1 MTMIKT
7 TKPGRGTAR
16 LFIGWAGACL
26 AVAALALPLAAC
38 SQEKPGPAEQAGK
51 KIDETVDAA
60 KASASQ
66 AAHDAKNL
74 ATDAA
79 EKTKEA
85 AEAVKEKVKEKM

>member
-1 MTMIKT
+1 MTTIET
-7 TKPGRGTAR
+7 TKQCRMTAR
-16 LFIGWAGACL
+16 LRIGWAGAGL
-26 AVAALALPLAAC
+26 VLAALALPLAAC

-66 AAHDAKNL
+66 AAEDAKSL

-79 EKTKEA
+79 EKTKDA